1 MDAKTFKIIA
11 IVVLI
16 MLAIVVIFQNR
27 HVVSVNL
34 LFWKAEMSQLILI
47 LLTLAIGFAGGY
59 LTSALTGRK
68 KDGEGAAG

>member
-16 MLAIVVIFQNR
+16 VLAIVVIFQNR
-27 HVVSVNL
+27 HVVSINL

-68 KDGEGAAG
+68 KDGGGAAG